1 VENADAGAGAPL
13 YADRVVTMNWKVEV
27 DEQMCIGSG
36 MCASLVPE
44 VFELEGA
51 TARAVKDEV
60 DSDEIV
66 LDAAD
71 SCPAMAITVTES
83 GEVIGPRP

>member
-1 VENADAGAGAPL
+1 
-13 YADRVVTMNWKVEV
+13 MSWKVEV
-27 DEQMCIGSG
+27 DGGTCIGSG
-36 MCASLVPE
+36 MCAALLPK

-51 TARAVKDEV
+51 TATVVEGEVNPDE
-60 DSDEIV
+60 SV

-71 SCPAMAITVTES
+71 SCPAMAIEVTEK

>member
-1 VENADAGAGAPL
+1 
-13 YADRVVTMNWKVEV
+13 MSWKVEV
-27 DEQMCIGSG
+27 DGNTCIGSG
-36 MCASLVPE
+36 MCAALMPE

-51 TARAVKDEV
+51 TATVAKGEMDPGET
-60 DSDEIV
+60 V

-71 SCPAMAITVTES
+71 SCPAMAIEVTEK